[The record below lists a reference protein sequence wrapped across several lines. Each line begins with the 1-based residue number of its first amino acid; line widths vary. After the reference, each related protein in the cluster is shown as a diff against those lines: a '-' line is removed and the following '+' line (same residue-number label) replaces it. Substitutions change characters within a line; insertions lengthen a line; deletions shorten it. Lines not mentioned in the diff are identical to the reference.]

1 MPRLILLLAALAI
14 ATCAAG
20 QAPAQIFP
28 SKRIHV
34 IVPYPPG
41 GPTDFAGRVLGQYL
55 PAALGQT
62 VVVEN
67 RVGGA
72 GTNGAMYVS
81 NADPDGHTLLVA
93 PVGLM
98 VIGP

>member
-1 MPRLILLLAALAI
+1 MLAMPRLLRLLAALAV
-14 ATCAAG
+14 AACAMG
-20 QAPAQIFP
+20 QAMSQGFP

-41 GPTDFAGRVLGQYL
+41 GATDFAGRVLGQYL

-72 GTNGAMYVS
+72 GVNVLS
-81 NADPDGHTLLVA
+81 RS
-93 PVGLM
+93 
-98 VIGP
+98 